1 MLLEQL
7 PIINAFT
14 GANGSNEKF
23 CEKKSR
29 FPTRGVTIY
38 NRRGPVK

>member
-1 MLLEQL
+1 MFLEQAL
-7 PIINAFT
+7 IINAN

-38 NRRGPVK
+38 NQRGPEK

>member
-1 MLLEQL
+1 MFLEQAL
-7 PIINAFT
+7 IINAN
-14 GANGSNEKF
+14 GANEKF

-38 NRRGPVK
+38 NQRGPEK